1 MYVRMVIGEVI
12 NDGALRDIDSN
23 AIREFV
29 SIYKEQILSEIQA
42 EEGLQRTELMI
53 EEGGRMI
60 LVLSYWKNRDSCL
73 KYHASRRYRNFVS
86 KTQHLLVGGFVVKLF
101 RME

>member
-1 MYVRMVIGEVI
+1 MYARMVIGEVI

-60 LVLSYWKNRDSCL
+60 LVLSYWKNRDSSL